1 MDSKRFVHLRDLIG
15 YDNQR
20 LARMFGIEIA
30 AVDAFCLG
38 SKPIPEKIAHDLEEF
53 ADWSSVASHT
63 EVKKELARKHLNHAD
78 EHKK

>member
-20 LARMFGIEIA
+20 LARMFGIEVA
-30 AVDAFCLG
+30 SVDAFSLG
-38 SKPIPEKIAHDLEEF
+38 LKPIPEKIARDLEEF

-63 EVKKELARKHLNHAD
+63 EVKKELARKHLNQSD
-78 EHKK
+78 KQ